1 MLQQEPPQALLGG
14 GLVTRLITLVFD
26 VKILL
31 TSVSLNGN
39 SSTRMPI
46 RSAILFSTFCMSL
59 YFPSLWLTCTGCHT
73 ASKRARVSL
82 ARSLQPQVHAG
93 SSVSAATCTR

>member
-46 RSAILFSTFCMSL
+46 RSAI
-59 YFPSLWLTCTGCHT
+59 P
-73 ASKRARVSL
+73 
-82 ARSLQPQVHAG
+82 
-93 SSVSAATCTR
+93 